1 MKLAS
6 IAGVT
11 CQSADLDRTVAFYE
25 GLGFRLGK
33 RDEKQATLY
42 VNWFWI
48 IFTYHP
54 GPVDPGTASAIH
66 IKVDDVQQA
75 YDELVAAGHKP
86 VGEPAKRIGGGM
98 EFELADPDG
107 YRLVFFFKK

>member
-48 IFTYHP
+48 IFTAAD
-54 GPVDPGTASAIH
+54 GPVDPGTASAVH
-66 IKVDDVQQA
+66 IKVDDIQQA

-86 VGEPAKRIGGGM
+86 AGEPAKRSGGGM